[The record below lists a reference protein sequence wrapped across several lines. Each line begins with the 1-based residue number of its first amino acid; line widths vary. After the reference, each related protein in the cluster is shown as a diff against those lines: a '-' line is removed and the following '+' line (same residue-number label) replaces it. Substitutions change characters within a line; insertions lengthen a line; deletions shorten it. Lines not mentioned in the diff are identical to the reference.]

1 MNNSEVI
8 AVQKYRQNIL
18 NLIFTIRGKQVMID
32 ENLADLYGIE
42 TKYLNRAVKRN
53 PDRFPE
59 SFMFQLTKEEY
70 EGLRS
75 QNGTLDPN
83 DALRFQSGTLK
94 TGRGQHRK
102 YLPYAFTEQ
111 GVAMLSGVLN
121 TETAVRTSIYI
132 MDAFV
137 QMRHFLIE
145 NADLIKRIET
155 VELKQVETDNKVHLL
170 LETMEKKELKPRQG
184 IFFNGQVFD
193 AWKFMSDL
201 VKNAKNSLILI
212 DNYVDESVL
221 SLFAKKKKTVTVDV
235 YTKTISRALQQD
247 ANKFNTQYGGLT
259 LHPFDISHDRFLL
272 IDKTEVFHIGAS
284 LKDLGKKWF
293 AFSMMDKDSLL
304 IMDKLGV

>member
-1 MNNSEVI
+1 MDKS
-8 AVQKYRQNIL
+8 VQKYHQNIL

-53 PDRFPE
+53 HDRFPE

-70 EGLRS
+70 E
-75 QNGTLDPN
+75 N
-83 DALRFQSGTLK
+83 LRFQNGDIKPDSSLRLQNGTLK

-111 GVAMLSGVLN
+111 GVAMLSAVLK
-121 TETAVRTSIYI
+121 TETAVRTSVMI

-137 QMRHFLIE
+137 KMRHFLLE
-145 NADLIKRIET
+145 NAELLKRISAIEK
-155 VELKQVETDNKVHLL
+155 KQIATDEKVQGLL
-170 LETMEKKELKPRQG
+170 NAMENKELKPKQG

-193 AWKFMSDL
+193 AWVFISDL
-201 VKNAKNSLILI
+201 VKKAKQSLILI

-221 SLFAKKKKTVTVDV
+221 SLFAKKKKGVSVDI
-235 YTKTISRALQQD
+235 YTKNISRALSED
-247 ANKFNTQYGGLT
+247 AKKFNAQYGELT
-259 LHPFDISHDRFLL
+259 LHKFNASHDRFLL
-272 IDKTEVFHIGAS
+272 IDKTDVYHIGAS

-293 AFSMMDKDSLL
+293 AFSKMDKDSLV
-304 IMDKLGV
+304 IFKKLGI